1 MDMKVNL
8 TRIEPFRLDLEVGQ
22 KAVMKRVFTQSDYDR
37 FARLSRDDN
46 PTHVDPEF
54 CKSMRFSKTLA
65 HGMQLY
71 SNICRMLSTLTPGP
85 GMLQTGIEMMFPG
98 PVFTGDE
105 VTCELEL
112 LALQGMQ
119 ARFRTTIHLPYA
131 EPFNRGLAGET
142 VVYLPGWTGGFPG
155 IDASMI
161 PQYRSE
167 GDALGPIRLG
177 DEAAAV
183 RTFTREDLEEYAS
196 LTGDHNPLM
205 LDSAW
210 AKKAGFRDCIVPGP
224 LLSGMFSYL
233 LGTELPGR
241 GTNWMKQKLHFP
253 NPAYVGEEIT
263 ATVKVVR
270 IRPDKKIINLY
281 DTCVT
286 KEGKVVCQAESTTLA
301 LEML

>member
-1 MDMKVNL
+1 MDMKVKL
-8 TRIEPFRLDLEVGQ
+8 VSKEPYQLDLEVGR
-22 KAVMKRVFTQSDYDR
+22 KVVMKRVFTQSDYDR

-54 CKSMRFSKTLA
+54 CKSMRFGKTLA
-65 HGMQLY
+65 HGMHLY
-71 SNICRMLSTLTPGP
+71 STICRMLSTLLPGP
-85 GMLQTGIEMMFPG
+85 GMLQTGIDMMFPG
-98 PVFTGDE
+98 PVFVGDE
-105 VTCELEL
+105 ITCELEL

-119 ARFRTTIHLPYA
+119 ARFRATVHLPYA
-131 EPFNRGLAGET
+131 APFDRGLAGE
-142 VVYLPGWTGGFPG
+142 VMVCLPGWGGGFPG
-155 IDASMI
+155 IDAAMI

-167 GDALGPIRLG
+167 GETLGPIRLG
-177 DEAAAV
+177 DKATTV
-183 RTFTREDLEEYAS
+183 RTFTRDDLEEYAS

-205 LDSAW
+205 LDPVW
-210 AKKAGFRDCIVPGP
+210 ARKAGFRDCIVPGP

-270 IRPDKKIINLY
+270 IRPDKKIVNLY

-286 KEGKVVCQAESTTLA
+286 KEGKVVCQAESTTLV